1 MGVCGL
7 LMRNYE
13 STVAP
18 MVLAVVPGL
27 GVLMMVFYLYPKE
40 FFACGIVGGLGLLAC
55 GFTGPFPV
63 VPSIT
68 PISS

>member
-1 MGVCGL
+1 MAFGFLCMGVCGL

-27 GVLMMVFYLYPKE
+27 G
-40 FFACGIVGGLGLLAC
+40 
-55 GFTGPFPV
+55 
-63 VPSIT
+63 S
-68 PISS
+68 